1 MNIYNDLE
9 SKHCVYCSII
19 FTMTTI
25 QTHNSKGDDLSQ
37 AFSGQ
42 DQCPSTSNTV
52 WDTIVTVNFL

>member
-1 MNIYNDLE
+1 MILKANI
-9 SKHCVYCSII
+9 V
-19 FTMTTI
+19 FTV
-25 QTHNSKGDDLSQ
+25 QLYLLRRLYKLTHNSKGDDLSQ